1 MFKKHPVLTVIG
13 GILLA
18 IVLAFIVTGGMILH
32 AARGSEGE
40 LRYLVVLGTSVKRS
54 EPTPMLQ
61 DRIDAAYEFLSQNP
75 DVICI
80 ATGYQGE
87 WADLSEAACIRRE
100 LVEMGID
107 ESRIWIE
114 EQATSTKENFEY
126 TLALIQEKTGSRPEK
141 IGVLS
146 SEYHLFRAGIFA
158 AKQGVD
164 IVTLPAK
171 TGDPKSFVTSFL
183 REIPL
188 VWYYSTIG

>member
-1 MFKKHPVLTVIG
+1 
-13 GILLA
+13 
-18 IVLAFIVTGGMILH
+18 
-32 AARGSEGE
+32 
-40 LRYLVVLGTSVKRS
+40 
-54 EPTPMLQ
+54 MLQ

-141 IGVLS
+141 IGVLY

>member
-1 MFKKHPVLTVIG
+1 MFKKHPIITVFC
-13 GILLA
+13 GILLVF
-18 IVLAFIVTGGMILH
+18 VLAFVITGGLILN
-32 AARGSEGE
+32 AARGTQGDFQ
-40 LRYLVVLGTSVKRS
+40 YLVVLGTSVKRS

-61 DRIDAAYEFLSQNP
+61 DRIDAAYAFLSQNP
-75 DVICI
+75 DVICV
-80 ATGYQGE
+80 ATGYQGQ

-114 EQATSTKENFEY
+114 EQATSTEENFRY
-126 TLALIQEKTGSRPEK
+126 SLALIQEKTGTRPEK

-158 AKQGVD
+158 AEQGVD

-171 TGDPKSFVTSFL
+171 TRDRKSFVTSFL

-188 VWYYSTIG
+188 IWYYATIG